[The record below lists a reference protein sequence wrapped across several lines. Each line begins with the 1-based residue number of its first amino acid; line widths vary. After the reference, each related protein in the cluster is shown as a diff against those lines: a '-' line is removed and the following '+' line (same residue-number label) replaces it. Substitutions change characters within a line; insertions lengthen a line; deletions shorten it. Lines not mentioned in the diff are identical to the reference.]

1 LSLAALQTIVLAG
14 LAAVLVAFGYAGTV
28 EQRRVSG
35 VDCARVKAGQ
45 GHISTWE
52 REAC

>member
-1 LSLAALQTIVLAG
+1 LSLAALQTLALAV
-14 LAAVLVAFGYAGTV
+14 LAAVLVAFSFAGSV